1 MRTATKQAR
10 GAGGAKHARSAG
22 KLFRYSD
29 DKLHKLWDKLHH
41 GDREPWPQSKGVAR
55 LAAQHA
61 TVSAWVDTNGGS
73 AAVAGDLIE
82 AWREFHAGDFPNAI
96 KHGSKLGPWGSVVAN
111 KASAIYT
118 LSGRC
123 SATQRRALLEE
134 AIERGA
140 AAVKVLPGY
149 PNAHYMLAL
158 VLGRYSQEISVVK
171 AAASGLVSRVR
182 THLER
187 ALELEPTH
195 AEAHVAAGLY
205 HAELIGKL
213 GRIVASLTYGASK
226 DSALEHFRRAVKLAP
241 ASPIVRIEYANGL
254 LLLDGTQKRDQAEE
268 LYGQAAAFEPID
280 AMEQLDVE
288 RAKRGPS

>member
-1 MRTATKQAR
+1 MRTAAKKVHT
-10 GAGGAKHARSAG
+10 AGGEG
-22 KLFRYSD
+22 FRYSD
-29 DKLHKLWDKLHH
+29 DKLHKLWEKLHR
-41 GDREPWPQSKGVAR
+41 GDREPWPQAKGIAR

-61 TVSAWVDTNGGS
+61 PLSAWMDKNGGPT
-73 AAVAGDLIE
+73 AVAAGLID
-82 AWREFHAGDFPNAI
+82 AWREFHAGDFPSAV
-96 KHGSKLGPWGSVVAN
+96 KLGGKQGALGSVVAN

-123 SATQRRALLEE
+123 SATQRRAQLEE
-134 AIERGA
+134 AVERGET
-140 AAVKVLPGY
+140 AVKVLPDY
-149 PNAHYMLAL
+149 PNAQYMLAL
-158 VLGRYSQEISVVK
+158 ALGRYSQDISVVK

-195 AEAHVAAGLY
+195 AEAHVALGLY

-213 GRIVASLTYGASK
+213 GRLAASFTYGASK

-241 ASPIVRIEYANGL
+241 DSPIVRIEYANGL
-254 LLLDGTQKRDQAEE
+254 LLLDAAQNRDQAEE
-268 LYGQAAAFEPID
+268 LYAEAARFQPID

-288 RAKRGPS
+288 RAKRGPA